1 MQVLECSKLSK
12 AKFLFGYSMSITETK
27 TLYKYR
33 SFETSLKSYGKDI
46 RYQAVTAL
54 PENISFQDMNFII
67 L

>member
-1 MQVLECSKLSK
+1 
-12 AKFLFGYSMSITETK
+12 MSIIETK

-33 SFETSLKSYGKDI
+33 SFEASLKSYGKGT

-54 PENISFQDMNFII
+54 PANISFQDMNFIT